1 MRKRW
6 LLVAALVVVLVLF
19 HWGYLGNFSGKVP
32 VVSALLDV
40 IDRGKRLTH
49 TNLDSDG
56 NIPDDPEELA
66 KQASAAAGVA
76 VSTDA
81 LALSRM
87 VRSEQPHDSDAIKA
101 LLAHVAIND
110 AKAHGWTILKAIT
123 VSSVASR
130 SGKFGHQTSRR
141 YASYLD
147 SYGSDLE
154 VALKAIADDAA
165 GIDPTGGAQKF
176 VNKWAFKKPESY
188 DVTATSWGKEGFT
201 PVTIAP
207 APNHLVFFRK
217 GTAPSSSPVADA
229 SSDNLQDD
237 DASSDDGSADT

>member
-6 LLVAALVVVLVLF
+6 LLLIALLVVLALF

-32 VVSALLDV
+32 LASALLDV
-40 IDRGKRLTH
+40 IDRGARLTH
-49 TNLDSDG
+49 TTLDSDG
-56 NIPDDPEELA
+56 NIPDDPTAL
-66 KQASAAAGVA
+66 AAAAATVSGVA

-87 VRSEQPHDSDAIKA
+87 VRSEQPHDSDEIKA

-110 AKAHGWTILKAIT
+110 AKAHGWSVLKAIT
-123 VSSVASR
+123 VSSVAAR

-188 DVTATSWGKEGFT
+188 DVTATSWGKEGFV

-217 GTAPSSSPVADA
+217 ATAPSSSPVADA
-229 SSDNLQDD
+229 SSDNLSDD
-237 DASSDDGSADT
+237 QTSDDGSADA